1 MCYLVALQF
10 LQRSFLIH
18 YLCLLLL
25 QQPISSLRAHL
36 QYLREL
42 LDLHALHALM
52 WMDIRDMIAD
62 EPTKGSV
69 DRITVH
75 LFMFGETKIVHE
87 PKLWKSLCCVSLV
100 KHIP

>member
-1 MCYLVALQF
+1 MCHLMTLQF
-10 LQRSFLIH
+10 LQRSFLMH
-18 YLCLLLL
+18 YLCLPLL

-52 WMDIRDMIAD
+52 RMDMSDMSAD
-62 EPTKGSV
+62 ESTKGSV

-75 LFMFGETKIVHE
+75 LFMFGETQIVHE
-87 PKLWKSLCCVSLV
+87 PKLWKSLC
-100 KHIP
+100 